1 MDKQKVENKFIYF
14 ISLLGM
20 VMILVLIAYFF
31 FLRNVEVD
39 IMDNVQYTYVG
50 ENGNASVVVSAKQ
63 GELNQRMQ
71 DFLNSVKY
79 EVSPSSDLSN
89 GDTIHVTATYDE
101 ALANQYHYKPKSIEA
116 NVVVEGLANRY
127 LALQDIP
134 KTLIQ
139 DGRNAALDYVK
150 ENQDAI
156 YKLDGKEE
164 KTPSLDKMKI
174 VYSAYLKSNQKKN
187 SDRFVY
193 IVQMTYDSEVL
204 YYMVCIPNIND
215 SNEIDTHNIYGEKAY
230 LTQEELDGK
239 DFNGY
244 VDRVYSSKYQIEQK
258 KNKEVDDFFIL
269 VYSLILQNQVFRF
282 HEIQS

>member
-39 IMDNVQYTYVG
+39 IMDNAQYTYVG

-79 EVSPSSDLSN
+79 EGSPSSDLSN
-89 GDTIHVTATYDE
+89 GDTIHVTATDDE

-230 LTQEELDGK
+230 LTQDELDGK

-244 VDRVYSSKYQIEQK
+244 VDRVYSSKYQIEQ

>member
-1 MDKQKVENKFIYF
+1 MDKQKIENKFIYF

-20 VMILVLIAYFF
+20 VTILVLIAYFF

-39 IMDNVQYTYVG
+39 IMDNAQYTYVG

-101 ALANQYHYKPKSIEA
+101 ALANQYHYKPKSIET

-193 IVQMTYDSEVL
+193 IVSMNYSSEIL

-244 VDRVYSSKYQIEQK
+244 VDRVYSSKYQIEQ
-258 KNKEVDDFFIL
+258 NKEVDDFFIL
-269 VYSLILQNQVFRF
+269 VYSLILRNQVFRF

>member
-39 IMDNVQYTYVG
+39 IMDNAQYTYVG

-258 KNKEVDDFFIL
+258 NKEVDDFFIL

>member
-39 IMDNVQYTYVG
+39 IMDNAQYTYVG

-230 LTQEELDGK
+230 LTQDELDGK

-258 KNKEVDDFFIL
+258 NREVDDFFIL

>member
-20 VMILVLIAYFF
+20 VTILVLIAYFF

-39 IMDNVQYTYVG
+39 IMDNAQYTYVG
-50 ENGNASVVVSAKQ
+50 ENGNASVVVSVKQ

-258 KNKEVDDFFIL
+258 NKEVDDFFIL

>member
-1 MDKQKVENKFIYF
+1 MDKQKIENKFIYF

-39 IMDNVQYTYVG
+39 IMDNAQYTYVG
-50 ENGNASVVVSAKQ
+50 ENGNASVVVSVKQ

-193 IVQMTYDSEVL
+193 IVSMNYSSEIL

>member
-20 VMILVLIAYFF
+20 VTILVLIAYFF

-39 IMDNVQYTYVG
+39 IMDNAQYTYVG
-50 ENGNASVVVSAKQ
+50 ENGNASVVVSVKQ

-101 ALANQYHYKPKSIEA
+101 ALANQYHYKPKSVEA

-193 IVQMTYDSEVL
+193 IVSMNYSSEIL

-258 KNKEVDDFFIL
+258 NKEVDDFFIL
-269 VYSLILQNQVFRF
+269 VYSLILRNQVFRF

>member
-20 VMILVLIAYFF
+20 VTILVLIAYFF

-39 IMDNVQYTYVG
+39 IMDNAQYTYVG
-50 ENGNASVVVSAKQ
+50 ENGNASVVVSVKQ

-101 ALANQYHYKPKSIEA
+101 ALANQYHYKPKSVEA

-127 LALQDIP
+127 LSLKDIP
-134 KTLIQ
+134 KTLIK
-139 DGRNAALDYVK
+139 DGENAALDYVK
-150 ENQDAI
+150 DNQDEI
-156 YKLDGKEE
+156 YELDGKEE

-193 IVQMTYDSEVL
+193 IVSMNYSSEIL

-258 KNKEVDDFFIL
+258 NKEVDDFFIL

>member
-20 VMILVLIAYFF
+20 VTILVLIAYFF

-39 IMDNVQYTYVG
+39 IMDNAQYTYVG
-50 ENGNASVVVSAKQ
+50 ENGNASVVVSVKQ

-89 GDTIHVTATYDE
+89 GDTIHVMATYDE
-101 ALANQYHYKPKSIEA
+101 ALANQYHYKPKSIET

-193 IVQMTYDSEVL
+193 IVSMNYSSEIL

-258 KNKEVDDFFIL
+258 NKEVDDFFIL
-269 VYSLILQNQVFRF
+269 VYSLILRNQVFRF

>member
-1 MDKQKVENKFIYF
+1 MWISCCIFRMRLKMHNILIRRLMMDKQKIENKFIYF

-20 VMILVLIAYFF
+20 VTILVLIAYFF

-39 IMDNVQYTYVG
+39 IMDNAQYTYVG

-71 DFLNSVKY
+71 DFLDSVKY

-101 ALANQYHYKPKSIEA
+101 ALANQYHYKPKSVEA
-116 NVVVEGLANRY
+116 DVVVEGLANRY
-127 LALQDIP
+127 LSLKDIP
-134 KTLIQ
+134 KTLIK
-139 DGRNAALDYVK
+139 DGENAALDYVK
-150 ENQDAI
+150 DNQDEI
-156 YKLDGKEE
+156 YELDGKEE

-193 IVQMTYDSEVL
+193 IVSMNYSSEIL

-230 LTQEELDGK
+230 LTQGELDGK

-258 KNKEVDDFFIL
+258 K
-269 VYSLILQNQVFRF
+269 
-282 HEIQS
+282 

>member
-39 IMDNVQYTYVG
+39 IMDNAQYTYVG

-116 NVVVEGLANRY
+116 DVVVEGLANRY

-230 LTQEELDGK
+230 LTQDELDGK

>member
-39 IMDNVQYTYVG
+39 IMDNAQYTYVG

-258 KNKEVDDFFIL
+258 NKEVDDFFIL
-269 VYSLILQNQVFRF
+269 VYSLILQNQFFRF

>member
-1 MDKQKVENKFIYF
+1 MDKQKIENKFIYF

-20 VMILVLIAYFF
+20 VTILVLIAYFF

-39 IMDNVQYTYVG
+39 IMDNAQYTYVG

-101 ALANQYHYKPKSIEA
+101 VLANQYHYKPKSVEA

-193 IVQMTYDSEVL
+193 IVSMNYSSEIL

-258 KNKEVDDFFIL
+258 K
-269 VYSLILQNQVFRF
+269 
-282 HEIQS
+282 

>member
-1 MDKQKVENKFIYF
+1 MWISCCIFRMRLKMHNILIRRLMMDKQKIENKFIYF

-20 VMILVLIAYFF
+20 VTILVLIAYFF

-39 IMDNVQYTYVG
+39 IMDNAQYTYVG

-71 DFLNSVKY
+71 DFLDSVKY

-101 ALANQYHYKPKSIEA
+101 ALANQYHYKPKSVEA
-116 NVVVEGLANRY
+116 DVVVEGLANRY
-127 LALQDIP
+127 LSLKDIP
-134 KTLIQ
+134 KTLIK
-139 DGRNAALDYVK
+139 DGENAALDYVK
-150 ENQDAI
+150 DNQDEI
-156 YKLDGKEE
+156 YELDGKEE

-193 IVQMTYDSEVL
+193 IVSMNYSSEIL

-258 KNKEVDDFFIL
+258 K
-269 VYSLILQNQVFRF
+269 
-282 HEIQS
+282 

>member
-39 IMDNVQYTYVG
+39 IMDNAQYTYVG

-116 NVVVEGLANRY
+116 NVVVEGLVNRY

-230 LTQEELDGK
+230 LTQDELDSK

-258 KNKEVDDFFIL
+258 NREVDDFFIL

>member
-39 IMDNVQYTYVG
+39 IMDNAQYTYVG

-89 GDTIHVTATYDE
+89 GDTIHVTATYDD

>member
-1 MDKQKVENKFIYF
+1 MDKQKIENKFIYF

-39 IMDNVQYTYVG
+39 IMDNAQYTYVG

-193 IVQMTYDSEVL
+193 IVSMNYSSEIL

-258 KNKEVDDFFIL
+258 NKEVDDFFIL

>member
-1 MDKQKVENKFIYF
+1 MDKQKIENKFIYF

-39 IMDNVQYTYVG
+39 IMDNAQYTYVG

-258 KNKEVDDFFIL
+258 NKEVDDFFIL

>member
-20 VMILVLIAYFF
+20 VTILVLIAYFF

-39 IMDNVQYTYVG
+39 IMDNAQYTYVG

-101 ALANQYHYKPKSIEA
+101 ALANQYHYKPKSIET

-193 IVQMTYDSEVL
+193 IVSMNYSSEIL

-258 KNKEVDDFFIL
+258 NKEVDDFFIL
-269 VYSLILQNQVFRF
+269 VYSLILRNQVFRF

>member
-1 MDKQKVENKFIYF
+1 MDKQKIENKFIYF

-39 IMDNVQYTYVG
+39 IMDNAQYTYVG

-116 NVVVEGLANRY
+116 DVIVEGLANRY

-230 LTQEELDGK
+230 LTQDELDGK

-244 VDRVYSSKYQIEQK
+244 VDRVYSSKYQIEQ

>member
-1 MDKQKVENKFIYF
+1 MDKQKIENKFIYF

-20 VMILVLIAYFF
+20 VTILVLIAYFF

-39 IMDNVQYTYVG
+39 IMDNAQYTYVG

-193 IVQMTYDSEVL
+193 IVSMNYSSEIL

-258 KNKEVDDFFIL
+258 NKEVDDFFIL

>member
-1 MDKQKVENKFIYF
+1 MDKQKIENKFIYF

-20 VMILVLIAYFF
+20 VTILVLIAYFF

-39 IMDNVQYTYVG
+39 IMDNAQYTYVG

-101 ALANQYHYKPKSIEA
+101 ALANQYHYKPKSIET

-193 IVQMTYDSEVL
+193 IVSMNYSSEIL

-258 KNKEVDDFFIL
+258 NKEVDDFFIL
-269 VYSLILQNQVFRF
+269 VYSLILRNQVFRF

>member
-39 IMDNVQYTYVG
+39 IMDNAQYTYVG

-101 ALANQYHYKPKSIEA
+101 ALANQYHYQPKSIEA

-230 LTQEELDGK
+230 LTQDELDSK

-258 KNKEVDDFFIL
+258 NREVDDFFIL

>member
-39 IMDNVQYTYVG
+39 IMDNAQYTYVG

-230 LTQEELDGK
+230 LTQDELDGK

-244 VDRVYSSKYQIEQK
+244 VDRVYSSKYQIEQ

>member
-1 MDKQKVENKFIYF
+1 MDKQKIENKFIYF

-20 VMILVLIAYFF
+20 VTILVLIAYFF

-39 IMDNVQYTYVG
+39 IMDNAQYIYVG
-50 ENGNASVVVSAKQ
+50 ENGNASVVVSANQ

-193 IVQMTYDSEVL
+193 IVSMNYSSEIL

-258 KNKEVDDFFIL
+258 K
-269 VYSLILQNQVFRF
+269 
-282 HEIQS
+282 

>member
-1 MDKQKVENKFIYF
+1 MDKQKIENKFIYF

-20 VMILVLIAYFF
+20 VTILVLIAYFF

-39 IMDNVQYTYVG
+39 IMDNAQYIYVG

-101 ALANQYHYKPKSIEA
+101 ALANQYHYKPKSIET

-193 IVQMTYDSEVL
+193 IVSMNYSSEIL

-258 KNKEVDDFFIL
+258 NKEVDDFFIL
-269 VYSLILQNQVFRF
+269 VYSLILRNQVFRF

>member
-1 MDKQKVENKFIYF
+1 MDKQKIENKFIYF

-20 VMILVLIAYFF
+20 VTILVLIAYFF

-39 IMDNVQYTYVG
+39 IMDNAQYTYVG

-258 KNKEVDDFFIL
+258 NKEVDDFFIL
-269 VYSLILQNQVFRF
+269 VYSLILRNQVFRF

>member
-39 IMDNVQYTYVG
+39 IMDNAQYTYVG
-50 ENGNASVVVSAKQ
+50 ENGNASVVVSVKQ

-230 LTQEELDGK
+230 LTQDELDGK

-244 VDRVYSSKYQIEQK
+244 VDRVYSSKYQIEQ

>member
-1 MDKQKVENKFIYF
+1 MDKQKIENKFIYF

-39 IMDNVQYTYVG
+39 IMDNAQYIYVG
-50 ENGNASVVVSAKQ
+50 ENGNASVVVSVKQ

-71 DFLNSVKY
+71 DFLDSVKY

-101 ALANQYHYKPKSIEA
+101 ALANQYHYKPKSVEA
-116 NVVVEGLANRY
+116 DVVVEGLANRY
-127 LALQDIP
+127 LSLKDIP
-134 KTLIQ
+134 KTLIK
-139 DGRNAALDYVK
+139 DGENAALDYVK
-150 ENQDAI
+150 DNQDEI
-156 YKLDGKEE
+156 YELDGKEE

-193 IVQMTYDSEVL
+193 IVSMNYSSEIL

-258 KNKEVDDFFIL
+258 NKEVDDFFIL

>member
-39 IMDNVQYTYVG
+39 IMDNAQYTYVG

-164 KTPSLDKMKI
+164 KTPGLDKMKI

-193 IVQMTYDSEVL
+193 IVSMNYSSEIL

-258 KNKEVDDFFIL
+258 NKEVDDFFIL